1 MVYFEDFVE
10 YVEINFEDFVFLEG
24 NHITWLV
31 VVEDFFVDEVVGD
44 GVDGEAGEGVD
55 LELADD
61 VASVGHDCIDGDEQV
76 AGNLLVGHTLYE
88 AHNNLLLALGDDFGA
103 VRLLNHARDAG

>member
-1 MVYFEDFVE
+1 MVKCIRDG
-10 YVEINFEDFVFLEG
+10 EG
-24 NHITWLV
+24 WRRLA
-31 VVEDFFVDEVVGD
+31 VVENLLVDEVIGD
-44 GVDGEAGEGVD
+44 GVDGESGKGVN

-61 VASVGHDCIDGDEQV
+61 VASVGHDGIDGDEQV